1 MKLRASAY
9 KAGLAGP
16 LPLETSSEMIPEGFK
31 EWLLRKDPNL
41 WASVILVLFSVA
53 VSVEAYRLEIGTPG
67 NPGSGFLIFGAST
80 VLGILALHQLIKSIG
95 GRGRRIPED
104 VQKTYGRRVLAVLG
118 TLALYIFMLVPVGYL
133 ICTFL
138 LLCFL
143 FRVLEKG
150 KWLYTVRDAFLTSV
164 ISYVIFALL
173 LQLQLPKGLL
183 RFV

>member
-1 MKLRASAY
+1 MTPT
-9 KAGLAGP
+9 GL
-16 LPLETSSEMIPEGFK
+16 K
-31 EWLLRKDPNL
+31 EWFLKKDANL
-41 WASVILVLFSVA
+41 WASFILILFAVA
-53 VSVEAYRLEIGTPG
+53 VSIEAYRLDIGTPS

-95 GRGRRIPED
+95 DRERRIPED
-104 VQKTYGRRVLAVLG
+104 VSRTYGRRVLAVLVI
-118 TLALYIFMLVPVGYL
+118 LAVYIFLLAPVGYL
-133 ICTFL
+133 ICSFL

-150 KWLYTVRDAFLTSV
+150 KWVYTLRDAFLTSV

-183 RFV
+183 TFF